1 VPPVWSV
8 WSSGQVG
15 RIVAHATQGFDPA
28 SPGAR
33 ATEVAAYRHPVE
45 FSRII
50 EIAMQYFV
58 RAVEKHKDGPR
69 RVYVDVLCSGLATAV
84 EEAKRIV
91 LESDRA
97 RMLQADAC
105 FRNGD
110 QVRTKYCCWIDE
122 RGALQERALV

>member
-1 VPPVWSV
+1 M
-8 WSSGQVG
+8 
-15 RIVAHATQGFDPA
+15 
-28 SPGAR
+28 
-33 ATEVAAYRHPVE
+33 
-45 FSRII
+45 
-50 EIAMQYFV
+50 AMQYFV

-69 RVYVDVLCSGLATAV
+69 RVYVDVMCSGLATAV